1 MGTAA
6 KGTFDDDQWG
16 EQNTAAL
23 LTFCFLFCFF
33 VCFVL
38 FSFLFC
44 LTAEGQPADL
54 YLHTYCQQ
62 STNFCVL

>member
-23 LTFCFLFCFF
+23 LTFCFLA
-33 VCFVL
+33 
-38 FSFLFC
+38 
-44 LTAEGQPADL
+44 TAEGQPADL
-54 YLHTYCQQ
+54 YLHTYCHQ